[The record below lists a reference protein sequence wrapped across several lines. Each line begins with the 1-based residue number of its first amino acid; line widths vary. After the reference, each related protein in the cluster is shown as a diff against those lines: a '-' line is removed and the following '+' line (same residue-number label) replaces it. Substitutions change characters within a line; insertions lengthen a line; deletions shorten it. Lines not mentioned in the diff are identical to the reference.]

1 MSEALAHP
9 DIHADSWRSAERPDL
24 RHGDWTRFGDERV
37 LGDGATEAVL
47 GRLAERTRTAA
58 QAQGYAV
65 GWSEGQRAAL
75 RRSAEESAAT
85 AEQVARRE
93 QSRAREHASAVAGL
107 RAAAAAV
114 AMSADEVAT
123 HITEQATDLAFEVIE
138 TLLGHEL
145 AATTDPGARV
155 VARVL
160 AVLPKDP
167 TTTVRL
173 HPATVASGAITEL
186 AEHGVEIVA
195 DPSLDLHDAVVETD
209 TAAID
214 LRLSLAVDR
223 LREALS

>member
-9 DIHADSWRSAERPDL
+9 DTWRSAERPDL
-24 RHGDWTRFGDERV
+24 RRGEWTRLGDERV

-47 GRLAERTRTAA
+47 GRLAERTRNAA

-75 RRSAEESAAT
+75 RRSVEESAAAT
-85 AEQVARRE
+85 AEAEGRE
-93 QSRAREHASAVAGL
+93 QARAREHQATITGL
-107 RAAAAAV
+107 QAAAAGV
-114 AMSADEVAT
+114 AASAEEVAT
-123 HITEQATDLAFEVIE
+123 QIAEQAADLAFEVIR

-145 AATTDPGARV
+145 AAAADPGGAV

-167 TTTVRL
+167 TTAVRL
-173 HPATVASGAITEL
+173 HPSTAASVAAADL
-186 AEHGVEIVA
+186 AEQGVEVVA
-195 DPSLDLHDAVVETD
+195 DPSLDLHDAVVETS
-209 TAAID
+209 TTAID
-214 LRLSLAVDR
+214 LRLSQALDR

>member
-9 DIHADSWRSAERPDL
+9 DWRSADRPDL
-24 RHGDWTRFGDERV
+24 RRGEWTRLGDERV

-47 GRLAERTRTAA
+47 GRLAERTRNAA

-75 RRSAEESAAT
+75 RRSAEESAAAA
-85 AEQVARRE
+85 AEAVRRE
-93 QSRAREHASAVAGL
+93 QSRAREHQAAVAGL

-114 AMSADEVAT
+114 AASAEEVAEQ
-123 HITEQATDLAFEVIE
+123 IAEQAADLAFEVIH

-145 AATTDPGARV
+145 AATADPGRAV

-160 AVLPKDP
+160 SVLPKDP

-173 HPATVASGAITEL
+173 HPATAGSIAGVGL
-186 AEHGVEIVA
+186 AEHGVEVVP
-195 DPSLDLHDAVVETD
+195 DPTLDLHDAVVETA
-209 TAAID
+209 TTAID
-214 LRLSLAVDR
+214 LRLSQALDR